1 MVSPSGGGSQLA
13 SNYISSSGQMSA
25 LLLVVISI
33 AGFLLA
39 YFLYANHLQR
49 KVFRLRA
56 GEKLPSREREDGID
70 FVPTR
75 GGILFSHHFVSIAGL
90 GPILGPAI
98 GVIWGWLPAL
108 LWVFFGTIFLGAV
121 HDFGTLVVS
130 LRNEGRSIGE
140 VVRDLIGYR
149 AGTLM
154 MLIIFFL
161 LALAMGVF
169 AYLVAVLFTDYYP
182 QAVIPVFALMPIA
195 VGTGWLIYRK
205 GVSPWLATAVGVV
218 LMFAMIEAGLR
229 RRVPV
234 YPSFLPPAA
243 RQSLRLA
250 GAFPTPAEAGE
261 YFREIGR
268 ADWREALGPARGRAV
283 VFWIYI
289 LLLYSFAASV
299 LPVWFLL
306 QPRDYLNSYQLYLA
320 LILILAGLVLSGAR
334 VSAPPVHRGVEG
346 LPPLFP
352 FLFITIA
359 CGAISGFHNLVSSGT
374 TARQL
379 GKISEARPIG
389 YGAMLAEGFLA
400 VLVILAC
407 TATFAGRSQWLE
419 QYSDFGRMSGLG
431 PQLHVFI
438 EGAGSF
444 ISRLGISRRYA
455 VSFISVM
462 VVAFAMTT
470 LDSGTRLIRY
480 DVEAIGATFRIRPLQ
495 NRFPAALAG
504 IAAIGYFALM
514 RIDGVPAGLTLWQL
528 FGTTNQLLA
537 ALGLLAVSVYLF
549 EIRRPTVYTAV
560 PMFFMLAVS
569 LAAMVL
575 KLVEFWEAGNWPL
588 IVTGAVILLLTLW
601 LMVEAFLI
609 VRLFWTSRREA
620 ARAER

>member
-1 MVSPSGGGSQLA
+1 
-13 SNYISSSGQMSA
+13 MSA
-25 LLLVVISI
+25 LILVAISI
-33 AGFLLA
+33 VGFLLA
-39 YFLYANHLQR
+39 YFLYANFLQR
-49 KVFRLRA
+49 KIFRLLPD
-56 GEKLPSREREDGID
+56 EKIPSRERKDGID

-108 LWVFFGTIFLGAV
+108 LWVICGTIFLGAV
-121 HDFGTLVVS
+121 HDFGTLVIS

-195 VGTGWLIYRK
+195 MGIGWLIYRK
-205 GVSPWLATAVGVV
+205 GTSPWLATAVGVV
-218 LMFAMIEAGLR
+218 MMFAMIEVGLR
-229 RRVPV
+229 YRVLV

-243 RQSLRLA
+243 RQSLSSA
-250 GAFPTPAEAGE
+250 GTFPTPAGAGD
-261 YFREIGR
+261 YFQDIGR
-268 ADWREALGPARGRAV
+268 PEWREALAPARGRAV
-283 VFWIYI
+283 AFWIYI

-299 LPVWFLL
+299 LPVWLLL

-320 LILILAGLVLSGAR
+320 LILILAGLTLSGAR
-334 VSAPPVHRGVEG
+334 VSAPPVHGGVEG

-379 GKISEARPIG
+379 GKISHARPIG
-389 YGAMLAEGFLA
+389 YGAMLVEGFLA

-419 QYSDFGRMSGLG
+419 LYADYGRMSGLG
-431 PQLHVFI
+431 PQLNVFI

-444 ISRLGISRRYA
+444 ISRLGISHQYA

-480 DVEAIGATFRIRPLQ
+480 DVEAIGTTFKIRPLR
-495 NRFPAALAG
+495 NRFLSALAG
-504 IAAIGYFALM
+504 TAAIGYFALM

-549 EIRRPTVYTAV
+549 EIRRPTVYTAA

-569 LAAMVL
+569 LAAMVI
-575 KLVEFWEAGNWPL
+575 KLLEFLEAGNWPL
-588 IVTGAVILLLTLW
+588 IVTGSIILALTIW
-601 LMVEAFLI
+601 LMVEAFVI

-620 ARAER
+620 AKVER